1 MKTRTQQRPAYEQ
14 ELSQESSHEDL
25 HLESMSEEELEA
37 LLFKEDEAPRKD
49 SMFNLPTLAGLSMIM
64 VGVAYLFQK
73 LGFLPGLALDA
84 LVGMLPWLA
93 GILIILLGFGVLS
106 WKPKGKK
113 PARTKAATTAKA
125 GTLAGTPVGKKR
137 LTKSLRDKKIAGVC
151 AGIADYF
158 GIDPTV
164 IRIAFVLGM
173 FASGSTIFAYIIL
186 SMVMPDGDGTPPR
199 GDRLS
204 MEERIRIIR
213 DS

>member
-1 MKTRTQQRPAYEQ
+1 MKTRTQQRTYEQ
-14 ELSQESSHEDL
+14 DLSQDTSHEDL

-37 LLFKEDEAPRKD
+37 LLFKEEEAPKKD

-84 LVGMLPWLA
+84 LVGLLPWLA

-113 PARTKAATTAKA
+113 QARVKPAVKA
-125 GTLAGTPVGKKR
+125 GTTGATVSATKKR

-186 SMVMPDGDGTPPR
+186 SMIMPDGDRTPPR